1 MRRARAWSF
10 VVCLRIPIPP
20 NICPPLSIAIAIDLQ
35 YRSSVTGSISN
46 LTRQDIHTATMAAAA
61 PAFPPGGT
69 YFDGRKS
76 FADVTI
82 DASKDNS
89 IKTLE
94 FLDAAESLTT
104 LFDVLGSAAF
114 KPVKNDMQ
122 GNIKVR

>member
-1 MRRARAWSF
+1 
-10 VVCLRIPIPP
+10 
-20 NICPPLSIAIAIDLQ
+20 
-35 YRSSVTGSISN
+35 
-46 LTRQDIHTATMAAAA
+46 MAAAA
-61 PAFPPGGT
+61 AFPPGGT

-82 DASKDNS
+82 DATRDSA

-114 KPVKNDMQ
+114 KPVKSDMQ
-122 GNIKVR
+122 GNIKVRARAQRR

>member
-1 MRRARAWSF
+1 
-10 VVCLRIPIPP
+10 
-20 NICPPLSIAIAIDLQ
+20 
-35 YRSSVTGSISN
+35 
-46 LTRQDIHTATMAAAA
+46 MAAAA

-122 GNIKVR
+122 GNIKVRSRASRRWPQPASSTIEV